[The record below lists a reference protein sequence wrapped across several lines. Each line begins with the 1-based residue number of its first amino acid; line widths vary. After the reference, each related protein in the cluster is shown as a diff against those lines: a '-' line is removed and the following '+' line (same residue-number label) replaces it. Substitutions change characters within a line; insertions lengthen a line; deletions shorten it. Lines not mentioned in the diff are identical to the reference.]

1 MLKNQS
7 SSRGPVMAILVSNLT
22 IQHLKKQIVNPRIK
36 LLLEANK
43 EVNLDYFY
51 FSINRVRLPEGKIK
65 GVCWND
71 RYNLWLPKDYT
82 LPDVLYLRGGIPS
95 RYRDR
100 FEMFMEVLADNKT
113 AIINYP
119 RFNKWDL
126 YLTISQDQVLK
137 HHLPTTVAV
146 NKPREIEKM
155 LHQYDSV
162 YLKSHLGRKGDFVLR
177 VDKQDNEYYRYSYY
191 KHSRNELVINTVY
204 GLPALHDEVYKFFR
218 GKAFVIQQA
227 IDLLTIDGRLVD
239 MRAELQRNR
248 YGNLE
253 IAGIAV
259 RLGKPHSPITT
270 HDAAYPLDYFFEHEL
285 HYPQERVDK
294 IREKAEQFLFRVY
307 DCIEKKY
314 GEYVEIGI
322 DFAIDANDK
331 LWLIEANSQSTKNSL
346 GKAYGRDVLLKAYRN
361 ILEYARYV
369 AEKRN

>member
-1 MLKNQS
+1 
-7 SSRGPVMAILVSNLT
+7 MAILVSNLT
-22 IQHLKKQIVNPRIK
+22 VQHLKKQIVNPRIK

-65 GVCWND
+65 GVYWND
-71 RYNLWLPKDYT
+71 RYNLWLTKEYA
-82 LPDVLYLRGGIPS
+82 LPDVLYLRGGIPL

-100 FEMFMEVLADNKT
+100 FEMFMEVLANNKT
-113 AIINYP
+113 SIINYP

-126 YLTISQDQVLK
+126 YVTVSQDQVLK
-137 HHLPTTVAV
+137 DNLPATRTV
-146 NKPREIEKM
+146 NKPREIVKM
-155 LHQYDSV
+155 LQHYDSV

-177 VDKQDNEYYRYSYY
+177 VDKQSNEYYRYSYY

-204 GLPALHDEVYKFFR
+204 GLPALQDEVYKFFR
-218 GKAFVIQQA
+218 GKDFIIQQA
-227 IDLLTIDGRLVD
+227 IDLLTIDSRLVD

-248 YGNLE
+248 YGKLE
-253 IAGIAV
+253 IAGISV
-259 RLGKPHSPITT
+259 RVGKPNSPITT
-270 HDAAYPLDYFFEHEL
+270 HDAAYPFDSFFENEM
-285 HYPQERVDK
+285 HYPKERVEK

-369 AEKRN
+369 AENEAKDRPFFVT